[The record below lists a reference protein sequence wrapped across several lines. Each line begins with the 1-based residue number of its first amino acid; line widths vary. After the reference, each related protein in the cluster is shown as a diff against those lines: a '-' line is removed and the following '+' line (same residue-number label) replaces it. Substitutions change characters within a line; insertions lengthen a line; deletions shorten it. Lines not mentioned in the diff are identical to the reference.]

1 MFPFYCTAYGSRT
14 RHSSVKGRRLSRLT
28 NAAFRDWD
36 CKGSQLLN
44 ISKFISKKSGV
55 FSHFHVY
62 DAFT

>member
-1 MFPFYCTAYGSRT
+1 
-14 RHSSVKGRRLSRLT
+14 LT